1 MLIRPT
7 PTLDSIKKQK
17 GLFIN
22 ATGRN
27 IFVLLLHSKPYYHRI
42 QKIEKKMNSL
52 CRSIAFICVLFITG
66 LAGLHIHAQNT
77 PLPDSIL
84 TREYISQISVTEP
97 ERALTLIDEM
107 EQRKLQP
114 QFRLDHLRSVVYQN
128 GMSMY
133 RLALK
138 YAMKAYRNDSIRRHP
153 DEALMLLELI
163 TDQCNGTGN
172 YTESTRYAL
181 EGIELARQTGDRIA
195 EANLLLYL
203 GMNKRD
209 MGLKD
214 EADEYVEQALQMQ
227 EEMTEGCQRWKPVDD
242 LIYIYGVKL
251 TFAMYDGKYSEAI
264 ALLPRYEK
272 LMEQFK
278 NCPDIPEGMYDM
290 RLACGYVTYA
300 RIFLADGQPE
310 KGAEFYRKF
319 EQTDYA
325 HTDDGKQMR
334 FDYLVGVKRYREAL
348 RFIHADKERWKEQGD
363 TINYFYLERVL
374 HFEAQAYEGLGNHDA
389 AAQTYKQ
396 MYILSDSLR
405 LREKQNGVLEL
416 ATIYETHEKDMQLQ
430 KQDADARTLHICL
443 WTVGSIALLLVV
455 FLSLTVRY
463 NRKIRFKN
471 NVLVKNIN
479 ELLHYKEE
487 LYQAKD
493 ANFALQEKVRA
504 LNDTLDTYSNVAIEP
519 ETEEHPE
526 PETME
531 DENTECEDAESNVET
546 CDERYGKELYEQMEH
561 LIISGQLYLD
571 PAFSV
576 DKARKLVGIP
586 RNRFAPFMMRYA
598 GERFPKYL
606 NKLRLYHAARLL
618 QENPDYGVEI
628 VARES
633 GIPALRSFHRLFGE
647 EFGVTPMEYRKKSNS
662 IDNKAIT

>member
-1 MLIRPT
+1 MLQPETFLYYFCTANHI
-7 PTLDSIKKQK
+7 
-17 GLFIN
+17 
-22 ATGRN
+22 
-27 IFVLLLHSKPYYHRI
+27 YHRI
-42 QKIEKKMNSL
+42 EKTEKKMNSL

-66 LAGLHIHAQNT
+66 LAGLHIHAENT

-84 TREYISQISVTEP
+84 TRKYISQISVTEP
-97 ERALTLIDEM
+97 ERALALIDEM

-128 GMSMY
+128 GMSMF

-138 YAMKAYRNDSIRRHP
+138 YSMKAYRNDSIRRHP

-163 TDQCNGTGN
+163 TDQYNGTGN

-209 MGLKD
+209 MGLKE

-227 EEMTEGCQRWKPVDD
+227 EEMTEGCRRWKPVDD

-278 NCPDIPEGMYDM
+278 NCPDLPEGMYDM

-325 HTDDGKQMR
+325 QTDDGKQMR
-334 FDYLVGVKRYREAL
+334 FDYLVGVKRYPEVL
-348 RFIHADKERWKEQGD
+348 RFIHADKERLKEQGD

-374 HFEAQAYEGLGNHDA
+374 NFEAQAYEGLGNHDA

-405 LREKQNGVLEL
+405 VREKQNGVLEL
-416 ATIYETHEKDMQLQ
+416 ATIYETAEKEAQLQ
-430 KQDADARTLHICL
+430 KQAADAYTRNIWLGMT
-443 WTVGSIALLLVV
+443 GSIAFLLGILLW
-455 FLSLTVRY
+455 FTIRH
-463 NRKIRFKN
+463 NRTIRHKN
-471 NVLVKNIN
+471 AAMVNTIEELMTYKDELDRTREELRLN
-479 ELLHYKEE
+479 ELAAAATPALEVKEE
-487 LYQAKD
+487 PVSPSTEETALRKEEEEKIENQRLYRK
-493 ANFALQEKVRA
+493 
-504 LNDTLDTYSNVAIEP
+504 LDTAVTNEKLFLQDVKRDDL
-519 ETEEHPE
+519 
-526 PETME
+526 M
-531 DENTECEDAESNVET
+531 
-546 CDERYGKELYEQMEH
+546 K
-561 LIISGQLYLD
+561 LIG
-571 PAFSV
+571 V
-576 DKARKLVGIP
+576 DK
-586 RNRFAPFMMRYA
+586 NRFGRILQQNTNMPLT
-598 GERFPKYL
+598 GYL
-606 NKLRLYHAARLL
+606 NKKRMEYAVSLL
-618 QENPDYGVEI
+618 QTSPDYTIATIAELCGT
-628 VARES
+628 S
-633 GIPALRSFHRLFGE
+633 LSNFNKMFKNKYGITPADFRANPQSF
-647 EFGVTPMEYRKKSNS
+647 
-662 IDNKAIT
+662 DNQQQRTV

>member
-1 MLIRPT
+1 MLQAETFLCYFCTANHI
-7 PTLDSIKKQK
+7 
-17 GLFIN
+17 
-22 ATGRN
+22 
-27 IFVLLLHSKPYYHRI
+27 YHRI
-42 QKIEKKMNSL
+42 EKTEKKMNSL

-66 LAGLHIHAQNT
+66 LTGFHIHAENT

-84 TREYISQISVTEP
+84 TRKYISQISVTEP
-97 ERALTLIDEM
+97 ERALALIDEM

-114 QFRLDHLRSVVYQN
+114 QFRLDHMRSVVYQN
-128 GMSMY
+128 GMSMF

-163 TDQCNGTGN
+163 TDQYNGTGN

-325 HTDDGKQMR
+325 QTDDGKQMR
-334 FDYLVGVKRYREAL
+334 FDYLVGVKRYPEVL
-348 RFIHADKERWKEQGD
+348 RFIHADKERLKEQGD

-374 HFEAQAYEGLGNHDA
+374 NFEAQAYEGLGNHDA

-405 LREKQNGVLEL
+405 VREKQNGVLEL
-416 ATIYETHEKDMQLQ
+416 ATIYETAEKDMQLQ
-430 KQDADARTLHICL
+430 KQAADAYTRNIWLGMT
-443 WTVGSIALLLVV
+443 GSIAFLLGILLW
-455 FLSLTVRY
+455 FTIRH
-463 NRKIRFKN
+463 NRTIRHKN
-471 NVLVKNIN
+471 TAMVNTIEELMTYKDELDRTREELRLN
-479 ELLHYKEE
+479 ELAAAATPALEVKEE
-487 LYQAKD
+487 PVSPSTEEAALRKEEEEKIENQRLYRK
-493 ANFALQEKVRA
+493 
-504 LNDTLDTYSNVAIEP
+504 LDTAVTNEKLFLHDVKRDDL
-519 ETEEHPE
+519 
-526 PETME
+526 M
-531 DENTECEDAESNVET
+531 
-546 CDERYGKELYEQMEH
+546 K
-561 LIISGQLYLD
+561 LIG
-571 PAFSV
+571 V
-576 DKARKLVGIP
+576 DK
-586 RNRFAPFMMRYA
+586 NRFGRILQQNTNMPLT
-598 GERFPKYL
+598 GYL
-606 NKLRLYHAARLL
+606 NKKRMEYAVSLL
-618 QENPDYGVEI
+618 QTYPDYTIATIAELCGT
-628 VARES
+628 S
-633 GIPALRSFHRLFGE
+633 LSNFNKMFKNKYGITPADFRANPQSF
-647 EFGVTPMEYRKKSNS
+647 
-662 IDNKAIT
+662 DNQ

>member
-1 MLIRPT
+1 MLQAETFLCYFCTANHI
-7 PTLDSIKKQK
+7 
-17 GLFIN
+17 
-22 ATGRN
+22 
-27 IFVLLLHSKPYYHRI
+27 YHRI
-42 QKIEKKMNSL
+42 EKTEKKMNSL

-66 LAGLHIHAQNT
+66 LTGFHIHAENT

-84 TREYISQISVTEP
+84 TRKYISQISVTEP

-114 QFRLDHLRSVVYQN
+114 QFRLDHMRSVVYQN
-128 GMSMY
+128 GMSMF

-163 TDQCNGTGN
+163 TDQYNGTGN

-214 EADEYVEQALQMQ
+214 EADEYVDQALQMQ

-325 HTDDGKQMR
+325 QTDDGKQMR
-334 FDYLVGVKRYREAL
+334 FDYLVGVKRYPEVL
-348 RFIHADKERWKEQGD
+348 RFIHADKERLKEQGD

-374 HFEAQAYEGLGNHDA
+374 NFEAQAYEGLGNHDA

-405 LREKQNGVLEL
+405 VREKQNGVLEL
-416 ATIYETHEKDMQLQ
+416 ATIYETAEKDMQLQ
-430 KQDADARTLHICL
+430 KQAADAYTRNIWLGT
-443 WTVGSIALLLVV
+443 TGSIALLLSILLW
-455 FLSLTVRY
+455 FTIRH
-463 NRKIRFKN
+463 NRTIRHKN
-471 NVLVKNIN
+471 AAMVNTIEELMTYKDELDRTREELRLN
-479 ELLHYKEE
+479 ELAAAATPVVEVKEE
-487 LYQAKD
+487 TVSPSTEDTALRKEEEEKIENQRLYRK
-493 ANFALQEKVRA
+493 
-504 LNDTLDTYSNVAIEP
+504 LDTAVTNEKLFLHDVKRDDL
-519 ETEEHPE
+519 
-526 PETME
+526 M
-531 DENTECEDAESNVET
+531 
-546 CDERYGKELYEQMEH
+546 K
-561 LIISGQLYLD
+561 LIG
-571 PAFSV
+571 V
-576 DKARKLVGIP
+576 DK
-586 RNRFAPFMMRYA
+586 NRFGRILQQNTNMPLT
-598 GERFPKYL
+598 GYL
-606 NKLRLYHAARLL
+606 NKKRMEYAVSLL
-618 QENPDYGVEI
+618 QTYPDYTIATIAELCGT
-628 VARES
+628 S
-633 GIPALRSFHRLFGE
+633 LSNFNKMFKNKYGITPADFRANPQSF
-647 EFGVTPMEYRKKSNS
+647 
-662 IDNKAIT
+662 DNQ

>member
-1 MLIRPT
+1 MLQPETFLCYFCTANHI
-7 PTLDSIKKQK
+7 
-17 GLFIN
+17 
-22 ATGRN
+22 
-27 IFVLLLHSKPYYHRI
+27 YHRI
-42 QKIEKKMNSL
+42 EKTEKKMNSL

-66 LAGLHIHAQNT
+66 LTGFHIHAENT

-84 TREYISQISVTEP
+84 TRKYISQISVTEP

-114 QFRLDHLRSVVYQN
+114 QFRLDHMRSVVYQN

-163 TDQCNGTGN
+163 TDQYNGTGN

-227 EEMTEGCQRWKPVDD
+227 EEMAEGCQRWKPVDD
-242 LIYIYGVKL
+242 LIYIYGVKI

-334 FDYLVGVKRYREAL
+334 FDYLVGVKRYPEVL

-363 TINYFYLERVL
+363 TINYFYLERIL
-374 HFEAQAYEGLGNHDA
+374 NFEAQAYEGLGNQNA

-416 ATIYETHEKDMQLQ
+416 ATIYETAEKDMQLQ
-430 KQDADARTLHICL
+430 KQAADAYTRNIWLGMT
-443 WTVGSIALLLVV
+443 GSIAFLLGILLW
-455 FLSLTVRY
+455 FTIRH
-463 NRKIRFKN
+463 NRTIRHKN
-471 NVLVKNIN
+471 AAMVNTIEELMTYKDELDRTREELRLN
-479 ELLHYKEE
+479 ELAAAATPVVEVKEE
-487 LYQAKD
+487 TVSPSTEETAFRKEEEEKIENQRLYRK
-493 ANFALQEKVRA
+493 
-504 LNDTLDTYSNVAIEP
+504 LDTAVTNEKLFLHDVKRDDL
-519 ETEEHPE
+519 
-526 PETME
+526 M
-531 DENTECEDAESNVET
+531 
-546 CDERYGKELYEQMEH
+546 K
-561 LIISGQLYLD
+561 LIG
-571 PAFSV
+571 V
-576 DKARKLVGIP
+576 DK
-586 RNRFAPFMMRYA
+586 NRFGRILQQNTNMPLT
-598 GERFPKYL
+598 GYL
-606 NKLRLYHAARLL
+606 NKKRMEYAVSLL
-618 QENPDYGVEI
+618 QTYPDYTIATIAELCGT
-628 VARES
+628 S
-633 GIPALRSFHRLFGE
+633 LSNFNKMFKNKYGITPADFRANPQSF
-647 EFGVTPMEYRKKSNS
+647 
-662 IDNKAIT
+662 DNQ

>member
-1 MLIRPT
+1 MLQPETFLYYFCSANHI
-7 PTLDSIKKQK
+7 
-17 GLFIN
+17 
-22 ATGRN
+22 
-27 IFVLLLHSKPYYHRI
+27 YHRI
-42 QKIEKKMNSL
+42 EKTEKKMNSL

-66 LAGLHIHAQNT
+66 LTGFHIHAENT

-84 TREYISQISVTEP
+84 TRKYISQISVTEP

-114 QFRLDHLRSVVYQN
+114 QFRLDHMRSVVYQN
-128 GMSMY
+128 GMSMF

-163 TDQCNGTGN
+163 TDQYNGTGN

-334 FDYLVGVKRYREAL
+334 FDYLVGVKRYPEVL

-363 TINYFYLERVL
+363 TINYFYLERIL
-374 HFEAQAYEGLGNHDA
+374 NFEAQAYEGLGNQDA

-416 ATIYETHEKDMQLQ
+416 ATIYETAEKEAQLQ
-430 KQDADARTLHICL
+430 KQAADAYTRNIWLGMT
-443 WTVGSIALLLVV
+443 GSIAFLLSILLW
-455 FLSLTVRY
+455 FTIRH
-463 NRKIRFKN
+463 NRTIRHKN
-471 NVLVKNIN
+471 AAMVNTIEELMTYKDELDRTREELRLN
-479 ELLHYKEE
+479 ELAAAATPVVEVKEE
-487 LYQAKD
+487 TVSPSTEDTALRKEEEEKIENQRLYRK
-493 ANFALQEKVRA
+493 
-504 LNDTLDTYSNVAIEP
+504 LDTAVTNEKLFLHDVKRDDL
-519 ETEEHPE
+519 
-526 PETME
+526 M
-531 DENTECEDAESNVET
+531 
-546 CDERYGKELYEQMEH
+546 K
-561 LIISGQLYLD
+561 LIG
-571 PAFSV
+571 V
-576 DKARKLVGIP
+576 DK
-586 RNRFAPFMMRYA
+586 NRFGRILQQNTNMPLT
-598 GERFPKYL
+598 GYL
-606 NKLRLYHAARLL
+606 NKKRMEYAVSLL
-618 QENPDYGVEI
+618 QTYPDYTIATIAELCGT
-628 VARES
+628 S
-633 GIPALRSFHRLFGE
+633 LSNFNKMFKNKYGITPADFRANPQSF
-647 EFGVTPMEYRKKSNS
+647 
-662 IDNKAIT
+662 DNQ

>member
-1 MLIRPT
+1 MLQAETFLCYFCTANHI
-7 PTLDSIKKQK
+7 
-17 GLFIN
+17 
-22 ATGRN
+22 
-27 IFVLLLHSKPYYHRI
+27 YHRI
-42 QKIEKKMNSL
+42 EKTEKKMNSL

-66 LAGLHIHAQNT
+66 LTGFHIHAENT

-84 TREYISQISVTEP
+84 TRKYISQISVTEP
-97 ERALTLIDEM
+97 ERALALIDEM

-114 QFRLDHLRSVVYQN
+114 QFRLDHMRSVVYQN
-128 GMSMY
+128 GMSMF

-163 TDQCNGTGN
+163 TDQYNGTGN

-325 HTDDGKQMR
+325 QTDDGKQMR
-334 FDYLVGVKRYREAL
+334 FDYLVGVKRYPEVL
-348 RFIHADKERWKEQGD
+348 RFIHADKERLKEQGD
-363 TINYFYLERVL
+363 TINYFYLERIL
-374 HFEAQAYEGLGNHDA
+374 NFEAQAYEGLGNHDA

-405 LREKQNGVLEL
+405 VREKQNGVLEL
-416 ATIYETHEKDMQLQ
+416 ATIYETAEKDMQLQ
-430 KQDADARTLHICL
+430 KQAADAYTRNIWLGMT
-443 WTVGSIALLLVV
+443 GSIAFLLGILLW
-455 FLSLTVRY
+455 FTIRH
-463 NRKIRFKN
+463 NRTIRHKN
-471 NVLVKNIN
+471 TAMVNTIEELMTYKDELDRTREELRLN
-479 ELLHYKEE
+479 ELAAAATPALEVKEE
-487 LYQAKD
+487 TVSPSTEDTALRKEEEEKIENQRLYRK
-493 ANFALQEKVRA
+493 
-504 LNDTLDTYSNVAIEP
+504 LDTAVTNEKLFLHDVKRDDL
-519 ETEEHPE
+519 
-526 PETME
+526 M
-531 DENTECEDAESNVET
+531 
-546 CDERYGKELYEQMEH
+546 K
-561 LIISGQLYLD
+561 LIG
-571 PAFSV
+571 V
-576 DKARKLVGIP
+576 DK
-586 RNRFAPFMMRYA
+586 NRFGRILQQNTNMPLT
-598 GERFPKYL
+598 GYL
-606 NKLRLYHAARLL
+606 NKKRMEYAVSLL
-618 QENPDYGVEI
+618 QTYPDYTIATIAELCGT
-628 VARES
+628 S
-633 GIPALRSFHRLFGE
+633 LSNFNKMFKNKYGITPADFRANPQSF
-647 EFGVTPMEYRKKSNS
+647 
-662 IDNKAIT
+662 DNQ

>member
-1 MLIRPT
+1 MLQPETFLYYFCSANHI
-7 PTLDSIKKQK
+7 
-17 GLFIN
+17 
-22 ATGRN
+22 
-27 IFVLLLHSKPYYHRI
+27 YHRI
-42 QKIEKKMNSL
+42 EKTEKKMNSL

-66 LAGLHIHAQNT
+66 LTGFHIHAENT

-84 TREYISQISVTEP
+84 TRKYISQISVTEP

-114 QFRLDHLRSVVYQN
+114 QFRLDHMRSVVYQN
-128 GMSMY
+128 GMSMF

-163 TDQCNGTGN
+163 TDQYNGTGN

-334 FDYLVGVKRYREAL
+334 FDYLVGVKRYPEVL

-363 TINYFYLERVL
+363 TINYFYLERIL
-374 HFEAQAYEGLGNHDA
+374 NFEAQAYEGLGNQDA

-416 ATIYETHEKDMQLQ
+416 ATIYETAEKEAQLQ
-430 KQDADARTLHICL
+430 KQAADAYTRNIWLGMT
-443 WTVGSIALLLVV
+443 GSIAFLLGILLW
-455 FLSLTVRY
+455 FTIRH
-463 NRKIRFKN
+463 NRTIRHKN
-471 NVLVKNIN
+471 AAMVNTIEELMTYKDELDRTREELRLN
-479 ELLHYKEE
+479 ELAAAATPVVEVKEE
-487 LYQAKD
+487 PVSPSTEETAFRKEEEEKIENQRLYRK
-493 ANFALQEKVRA
+493 
-504 LNDTLDTYSNVAIEP
+504 LDTAVTNEKLFLHDVKRDDL
-519 ETEEHPE
+519 
-526 PETME
+526 M
-531 DENTECEDAESNVET
+531 
-546 CDERYGKELYEQMEH
+546 K
-561 LIISGQLYLD
+561 LIG
-571 PAFSV
+571 V
-576 DKARKLVGIP
+576 DK
-586 RNRFAPFMMRYA
+586 NRFGRILQQNTNMPLT
-598 GERFPKYL
+598 GYL
-606 NKLRLYHAARLL
+606 NKKRMEYAVSLL
-618 QENPDYGVEI
+618 QTYPDYTIATIAELCGT
-628 VARES
+628 S
-633 GIPALRSFHRLFGE
+633 LSNFNKMFKNKYGITPADFRANPQSF
-647 EFGVTPMEYRKKSNS
+647 
-662 IDNKAIT
+662 DNQ

>member
-1 MLIRPT
+1 MLQAETFLYYFCSANHI
-7 PTLDSIKKQK
+7 
-17 GLFIN
+17 
-22 ATGRN
+22 
-27 IFVLLLHSKPYYHRI
+27 YHRI
-42 QKIEKKMNSL
+42 EKTEKKMNSL

-66 LAGLHIHAQNT
+66 LTGFHIHAENT

-84 TREYISQISVTEP
+84 TRKYISQISVTEP
-97 ERALTLIDEM
+97 ERALALIDEM

-114 QFRLDHLRSVVYQN
+114 QFRLDHMRSVVYQN

-163 TDQCNGTGN
+163 TDQYNGTGN

-325 HTDDGKQMR
+325 QTDDGKQMR
-334 FDYLVGVKRYREAL
+334 FDYLVGVKRYPEVL

-363 TINYFYLERVL
+363 TINYFYLERIL
-374 HFEAQAYEGLGNHDA
+374 NFEAQAYEGLGNQDA

-416 ATIYETHEKDMQLQ
+416 ATIYETAEKDMQLQ
-430 KQDADARTLHICL
+430 KQAADAYTRNIWLGMT
-443 WTVGSIALLLVV
+443 GSIAFLLGILLW
-455 FLSLTVRY
+455 FTIRH
-463 NRKIRFKN
+463 NRTIRHKN
-471 NVLVKNIN
+471 TAMVNTIEELMTYKDELDRTREELRLN
-479 ELLHYKEE
+479 ELAAAATPALEVKEE
-487 LYQAKD
+487 PVSPSTEEAALRKEEEEKIENQRLYRK
-493 ANFALQEKVRA
+493 
-504 LNDTLDTYSNVAIEP
+504 LDTAVTNEKLFLHDVKRDDL
-519 ETEEHPE
+519 
-526 PETME
+526 M
-531 DENTECEDAESNVET
+531 
-546 CDERYGKELYEQMEH
+546 K
-561 LIISGQLYLD
+561 LIG
-571 PAFSV
+571 V
-576 DKARKLVGIP
+576 DK
-586 RNRFAPFMMRYA
+586 NRFGRILQQNTNMPLT
-598 GERFPKYL
+598 GYL
-606 NKLRLYHAARLL
+606 NKKRMEYAVSLL
-618 QENPDYGVEI
+618 QTYPDYTIATIAELCGT
-628 VARES
+628 S
-633 GIPALRSFHRLFGE
+633 LSNFNKMFKNKYGITPADFRANPQSF
-647 EFGVTPMEYRKKSNS
+647 
-662 IDNKAIT
+662 DNQ

>member
-1 MLIRPT
+1 MLQAETFLCYFCTANHI
-7 PTLDSIKKQK
+7 
-17 GLFIN
+17 
-22 ATGRN
+22 
-27 IFVLLLHSKPYYHRI
+27 YHRI
-42 QKIEKKMNSL
+42 EKTEKKMNSL

-66 LAGLHIHAQNT
+66 LTGFHIHAENT

-84 TREYISQISVTEP
+84 TRKYISQISVTEP

-114 QFRLDHLRSVVYQN
+114 QFRLDHMRSVVYQN

-133 RLALK
+133 HLALK

-163 TDQCNGTGN
+163 TDQYNGTGN

-227 EEMTEGCQRWKPVDD
+227 EEMIEGCQRWKPVDD

-334 FDYLVGVKRYREAL
+334 FDYLVGVKRYPEVL

-363 TINYFYLERVL
+363 TINYFYLERIL
-374 HFEAQAYEGLGNHDA
+374 NFEAQAYEGLGNQDA

-416 ATIYETHEKDMQLQ
+416 ATIYETAEKEAQLTQQAAKLRENRMILLFAVCIIGLLGVLMWRIIRHARTIRIKNKSMSARIDDLLNYKDELYRRKDENLILTERLQTAEDELQ
-430 KQDADARTLHICL
+430 KWKSAVNVLSTEKEVQSDTELPDTEQPDAEQPDADTSEDNPNNETIPNGQSLFDRAEREIISRKLFLQPDFSRADLMKLVRIPKNKF
-443 WTVGSIALLLVV
+443 ALL
-455 FLSLTVRY
+455 
-463 NRKIRFKN
+463 FKQYAGIGFSQYIN
-471 NVLVKNIN
+471 NLRMDYAARMLK
-479 ELLHYKEE
+479 
-487 LYQAKD
+487 
-493 ANFALQEKVRA
+493 
-504 LNDTLDTYSNVAIEP
+504 
-519 ETEEHPE
+519 EHP
-526 PETME
+526 
-531 DENTECEDAESNVET
+531 DYAIDAIAKEC
-546 CDERYGKELYEQMEH
+546 
-561 LIISGQLYLD
+561 
-571 PAFSV
+571 
-576 DKARKLVGIP
+576 GIP
-586 RNRFAPFMMRYA
+586 
-598 GERFPKYL
+598 
-606 NKLRLYHAARLL
+606 NKATFY
-618 QENPDYGVEI
+618 
-628 VARES
+628 
-633 GIPALRSFHRLFGE
+633 RLFLE
-647 EFGVTPMEYRKKSNS
+647 QFGMTPSEYRSG
-662 IDNKAIT
+662 NKRTENE